1 LLRVLVWLGGIL
13 KSTKDIINI
22 IKELRLQT
30 TGLPLGTL
38 PKDAFDDLKSVRL
51 LEESPMCAL
60 HHMHIDLGT
69 ANLQG
74 IEREY

>member
-38 PKDAFDDLKSVRL
+38 PQDAFDDLESVRL
-51 LEESPMCAL
+51 LEESPMCTL
-60 HHMHIDLGT
+60 HNMHIDLGT